1 MVCKDF
7 LQEASGLKSLGEL
20 GERYIL
26 EYVIDKLEQLNGSIL
41 PPGDD
46 TVDMISSNRI
56 IFSSDMLLESTDIP
70 PGMSFRDV
78 GYKAVTATTSDIAA
92 KGGKPI
98 AYLISL
104 ALPSKMLFDEF
115 RELWS
120 GIEEAAKDYGGK
132 IVGGD
137 TNEGRE
143 LVVDVICLAEAA
155 NPVPRIGMRPG
166 DIVAVTGSFGA
177 QAAGLH
183 ALLNNLRGEAIAEKV
198 VKRFLRPKAR
208 VNEGIALAKS
218 GALTASMDSSD
229 GLSETL
235 HTLMDLNGYGIRID
249 NPPIDDDARRY
260 AEKFNVDLFALTFYG
275 GEEYELVVT
284 IKPKML
290 EDALKSIESVGGKL
304 IPIGRVI
311 EGKTIEAKWFGEY
324 VTVER
329 RGYEHF
335 KMRK

>member
-1 MVCKDF
+1 MRRRLRD
-7 LQEASGLKSLGEL
+7 L

-26 EYVIDKLEQLNGSIL
+26 EYVIGRLEQLNGSLL

-46 TVDMISSNRI
+46 TVDMILNDRI

-70 PGMSFRDV
+70 PGMSFRDA
-78 GYKAVTATTSDIAA
+78 GYRAVTATTSDIAA

-104 ALPSKMLFDEF
+104 ALPSKMFFDEF
-115 RELWS
+115 EELWS
-120 GIEEAAKDYGGK
+120 GIEEAARIYGGK
-132 IVGGD
+132 VVGGD

-143 LVVDVICLAEAA
+143 LVIDVMCLARAT

-166 DIVAVTGSFGA
+166 DIVAVTGRFGA

-183 ALLNNLRGEAIAEKV
+183 ALLNNLRGEAVAEKV
-198 VKRFLRPKAR
+198 IKKFLRPRAR
-208 VNEGIALAKS
+208 VEEGIALAMS

-235 HTLMDLNGYGIRID
+235 HTLMDLNGYGFRID
-249 NPPIDDDARRY
+249 DPPIDDDARKY
-260 AEKFNVDLFALTFYG
+260 AERFDVDLFDLVFHG
-275 GEEYELVVT
+275 GEEYELIVT

-290 EDALKSIESVGGKL
+290 EDALRSVKSVGGSL

-311 EGKTIEAKWFGEY
+311 EEKIIEVKWFGKY
-324 VTVER
+324 VTAER
-329 RGYEHF
+329 KGYEHF
-335 KMRK
+335 RRKY

>member
-1 MVCKDF
+1 MR
-7 LQEASGLKSLGEL
+7 SLGDL

-26 EYVIDKLEQLNGSIL
+26 KYVIDRLEQLNGSLL

-46 TVDMISSNRI
+46 TVDMILSNRI

-115 RELWS
+115 EELWN
-120 GIEEAAKDYGGK
+120 GIEEAAKGYGGK

-137 TNEGRE
+137 TNEGKE
-143 LVVDVICLAEAA
+143 LVIDVICLAEAM

-166 DIVAVTGSFGA
+166 DIVAVTGRFGA

-183 ALLNNLRGEAIAEKV
+183 ALLNNFRGEAVAEKV
-198 VKRFLRPKAR
+198 IKKFLRPRAR
-208 VNEGIALAKS
+208 VEEGIALAMS
-218 GALTASMDSSD
+218 SALTASMDSSD

-235 HTLMDLNGYGIRID
+235 HTLMDLNGYGFRID
-249 NPPIDDDARRY
+249 DPPIDDDARRY
-260 AEKFNVDLFALTFYG
+260 AERFDVDLFDLVFHG

-284 IKPKML
+284 VKPKMFK
-290 EDALKSIESVGGKL
+290 DALKSVQSVGGSL

-311 EGKTIEAKWFGEY
+311 EEKTIEVKWFGEY
-324 VTVER
+324 ITLER

-335 KMRK
+335 R

>member
-1 MVCKDF
+1 MRKR
-7 LQEASGLKSLGEL
+7 LGDL

-26 EYVIDKLEQLNGSIL
+26 EYVIGRLQQLNGSLL

-46 TVDMISSNRI
+46 AVDMILNDRI

-70 PGMSFRDV
+70 PGMSFRDA
-78 GYKAVTATTSDIAA
+78 GYRAVTATTSDIAA

-104 ALPSKMLFDEF
+104 ALPSKMFFDEF
-115 RELWS
+115 EELWS
-120 GIEEAAKDYGGK
+120 GIEEAARIYGGK
-132 IVGGD
+132 VVGGD

-143 LVVDVICLAEAA
+143 LVIDVMCLARAT

-166 DIVAVTGSFGA
+166 DIVAVTGRFGA

-183 ALLNNLRGEAIAEKV
+183 ALLNNLRGEAVAEKV
-198 VKRFLRPKAR
+198 IKKFLRPRAR
-208 VNEGIALAKS
+208 VEEGIALAMS

-235 HTLMDLNGYGIRID
+235 HTLMDLNGYGFRID
-249 NPPIDDDARRY
+249 NPPIDEDARRY
-260 AEKFNVDLFALTFYG
+260 SERFNVNLFDLVFYG
-275 GEEYELVVT
+275 GEEYELVIT

-290 EDALKSIESVGGKL
+290 EDALKSVKSVGGKL
-304 IPIGRVI
+304 IPIGRVVEEKMI
-311 EGKTIEAKWFGEY
+311 EVRWFGEY
-324 VTVER
+324 LAVER
-329 RGYEHF
+329 KGYEHF
-335 KMRK
+335 KMEKWK